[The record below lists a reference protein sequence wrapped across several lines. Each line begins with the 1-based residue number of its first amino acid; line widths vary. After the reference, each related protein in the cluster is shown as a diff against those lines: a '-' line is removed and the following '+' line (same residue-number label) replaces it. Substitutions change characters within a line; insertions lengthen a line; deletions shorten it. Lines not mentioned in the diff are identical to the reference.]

1 MRPLVDTR
9 IMGLINLHEIPSGC
23 PVIVAIMTQSGYN
36 QEDSIMFNKGSVER
50 GLFQATIYHTEKDED
65 KKINGDEEIRCKPD
79 KTKTNSIKFGN
90 YDKLNENGLIPENSL
105 VENLDIILG
114 KVIPIK
120 ENKNDPTKVI
130 KYTDFSRSFKTNEEV
145 YIDQN

>member
-1 MRPLVDTR
+1 MGKQAMGVYVTNFDNRLDKTAYVLNYPMRPLVDTR

-50 GLFQATIYHTEKDED
+50 LLQATIYHTEKDED

-79 KTKTNSIKFGN
+79 KTNQF
-90 YDKLNENGLIPENSL
+90 DKIW
-105 VENLDIILG
+105 
-114 KVIPIK
+114 
-120 ENKNDPTKVI
+120 
-130 KYTDFSRSFKTNEEV
+130 
-145 YIDQN
+145 